1 MEEAQGVEEGSDPN
15 GSSIRE
21 REKVEGK
28 EKHLH
33 PERLFSL
40 IKESVDTGAHRI
52 FTFGIVE
59 FGIIF
64 QKF

>member
-1 MEEAQGVEEGSDPN
+1 MEEAQGVEKGSDPN
-15 GSSIRE
+15 GSSVRE

-33 PERLFSL
+33 PEGLFSL
-40 IKESVDTGAHRI
+40 IKESVDTAAHTI
-52 FTFGIVE
+52 FGFWIVE

-64 QKF
+64 QDF